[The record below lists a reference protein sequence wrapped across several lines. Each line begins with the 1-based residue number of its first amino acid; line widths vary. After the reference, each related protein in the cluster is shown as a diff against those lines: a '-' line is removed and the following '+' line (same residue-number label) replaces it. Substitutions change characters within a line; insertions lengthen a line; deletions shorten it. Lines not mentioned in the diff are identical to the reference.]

1 MEEAGGNCI
10 ASYCPWLVHEPEEGV
25 FRFDCGDG
33 ITDLSEF
40 LETAAEAGLGVILRP
55 GPYVYSEFRHGGLP
69 GWLLEKYPGIHAL
82 DRKGKYIR
90 EGATVTYLHPVFMEK
105 VERYMDRICPIIA
118 KYTAANGGPVVM
130 LQPDNEIYGL
140 QIWNGD
146 YDFSPAY
153 AQFGQE
159 NGRYPRFLE
168 KRFGS
173 VEAVNKR
180 YGTCHR
186 SFTEFS
192 PSDEPAAGHAKWL
205 WNKDWFDFYTQCGDE
220 YIRFLIGLFEKNGA
234 GCLYSI
240 NAGNAGM
247 NTYFRN
253 IKQEYG
259 DRLLLGSDHYY
270 TLGQEFAQNNPTPQ
284 IFMRFWL
291 SFQLLRLMKNPP
303 SVLEF
308 QFGTYADWP
317 PCCPEDLEANLKMHL
332 ALGMQ
337 GFNGYIF
344 AGGPNIKGEGRFSD
358 NYDFCAPVG
367 PDGNP
372 RPAYDVIKSV
382 GRLLAD
388 HPEIVSDRP
397 VAEVQTY
404 LQTDCLN
411 SYYLWGTI
419 NDETCAEPGMM
430 SLFIQK
436 GIGTTLLSSGI
447 QNVGCDWE
455 TADRGLPLILPCCGM
470 LSEAEQRAAVDFL
483 EQGGSI
489 LCLPVMP
496 HYDENLEKCTVLSDY
511 IGAVSGSRL
520 RDAYLSVA
528 GIDNFACG
536 QGFYPV
542 EKVPS
547 DAEAIGRDGLSGKTA
562 AFIKTLPS
570 GGRFALLG
578 AMWWHTQREQNRAVE
593 NILNLLGLRR
603 HVFADDDWMFPILRE
618 HSLWLCNLTTS
629 VRTPE
634 VTIRPD
640 GGEPRDLGRITLD
653 KMSVKRIAL

>member
-1 MEEAGGNCI
+1 MKLEMRGNAFYIDGRRSEFFSGEIPYFRVPKRNWKKVMRLWKEAGGNCI

-40 LETAAEAGLGVILRP
+40 LETAAESGLGVILRP

-69 GWLLEKYPGIHAL
+69 GWLLEKYPEIHAL

-90 EGATVTYLHPVFMEK
+90 KGATVTYLHPVFMEK

-159 NGRYPRFLE
+159 NGRSPRFLE

-192 PSDEPAAGHAKWL
+192 PSDEPASGHAKWL

-430 SLFIQK
+430 SLFVQK

-496 HYDENLEKCTVLSDY
+496 HYDENLENAPCFPITSARSPAAGCAMLISPWPGSTISPADRGFIPSKKCRPMPKRS
-511 IGAVSGSRL
+511 GATDFPAKPPRSSKPCRPAADSLCWAPCG
-520 RDAYLSVA
+520 
-528 GIDNFACG
+528 GI
-536 QGFYPV
+536 
-542 EKVPS
+542 
-547 DAEAIGRDGLSGKTA
+547 
-562 AFIKTLPS
+562 PS
-570 GGRFALLG
+570 G
-578 AMWWHTQREQNRAVE
+578 NRTA
-593 NILNLLGLRR
+593 RWR
-603 HVFADDDWMFPILRE
+603 
-618 HSLWLCNLTTS
+618 TS
-629 VRTPE
+629 
-634 VTIRPD
+634 
-640 GGEPRDLGRITLD
+640 
-653 KMSVKRIAL
+653 